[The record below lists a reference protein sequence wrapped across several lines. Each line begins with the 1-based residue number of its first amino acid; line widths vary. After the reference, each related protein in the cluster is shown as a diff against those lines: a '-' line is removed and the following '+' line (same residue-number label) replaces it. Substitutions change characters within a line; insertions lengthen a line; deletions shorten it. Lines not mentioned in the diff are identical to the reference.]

1 MVKMKISNETYHH
14 ALALYMLAR
23 RKQAEVDAMEAKMNA
38 LLCDDNG
45 SHASD
50 AIYTYGNIGSQE
62 EFDTAIKKM
71 GVEVEAG

>member
-1 MVKMKISNETYHH
+1 MKISNETYHH

-23 RKQAEVDAMEAKMNA
+23 RKQSEVDSLERKMNE
-38 LLCDDNG
+38 LLGDENG

-50 AIYTYGNIGSQE
+50 AIYTYGNTGSQE
-62 EFDTAIKKM
+62 EFDAAIKYM